1 MGVDPN
7 GERIR
12 ESVSGVYTEEE
23 GEVGED
29 WLSGGVLHHKNDD
42 NDKRR

>member
-1 MGVDPN
+1 MAS
-7 GERIR
+7 ERIR
-12 ESVSGVYTEEE
+12 ESVLGVWEE

-29 WLSGGVLHHKNDD
+29 WLSGGVLHYKNDD